1 MSVVVFHQ
9 FNFVR
14 KNLLPKVVLSY
25 MAQVNC
31 SVTLNTGDDVSSG
44 INVEDDVILS
54 QLIVISRSVWLMSSL
69 YH

>member
-1 MSVVVFHQ
+1 
-9 FNFVR
+9 
-14 KNLLPKVVLSY
+14 